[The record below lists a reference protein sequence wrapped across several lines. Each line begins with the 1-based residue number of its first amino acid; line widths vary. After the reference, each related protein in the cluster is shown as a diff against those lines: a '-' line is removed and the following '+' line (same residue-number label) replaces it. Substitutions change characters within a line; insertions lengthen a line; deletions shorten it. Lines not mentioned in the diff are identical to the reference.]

1 MSSCPPIRC
10 CSGRVSSAAL
20 LVLVALLALMG
31 APSAVAQPALV
42 AVPGGAVDGQ
52 TRVVVQAP
60 HGLGPVRP
68 EAFSVSVDGVAQPVR
83 AQPVLSDR
91 LALGLVVDASSD
103 PRELPAGLSGLAN
116 LVLAAPVSARSSL
129 VVDGTPPTVAVPWPS
144 RPADTLAGLTTV
156 RPGGDRRTA
165 DALDLA
171 VGQLRADP
179 TDPRLVVLYTG
190 EPDAGGE
197 PASEIIDRMRSAGV
211 LLAVVDT
218 AGGGSAASE
227 FWTTA
232 ATGTG
237 GVAVGAAPGKV
248 IGAFDQ
254 VASALGE
261 RYLLTF
267 PAPTRLPATAA
278 LRLETGNG
286 ALTSEIAVPA
296 APAGRSPGPLL
307 AVAFGLAALV
317 AVAALVT
324 ALLRWRRAGRDG
336 GSSAASEQR
345 RRSVPAAPVWN
356 VPTPPEGTVERTA
369 LLAELAAT
377 LHVGGPV
384 WLRPDRGAA
393 GLGTTTV
400 MLDFAHRHRARYDV
414 AWWIPALDQDLVPD
428 RLAELAVALG
438 LAAGTDPAD
447 RATDA
452 LLEALPRRNRWLL
465 VFDDAGSPHEL
476 ARYLPKGPGDVL
488 IASSDPEWREL
499 ASPVTVPTF
508 ARAESVSLLR
518 SGRPDLTPE
527 AADRIAAGVHDL
539 PLAVGPV
546 SALLADTGMDVDAA
560 CALLIDRA
568 GPADADDSGG
578 VDAVW
583 AALLDRLAADDPH
596 ACALLTLVAWLGPA
610 PVPLS
615 LVGDNPDP
623 LPEQL
628 GTMARRPGELVEHA
642 ALLSRRGLARV
653 TSKDLLL
660 HPVPAALL
668 VARTGQEHPDDGGW
682 TAISVRLLRA
692 AVPDRPAAD
701 PVGWPVWRR
710 LLPHVLAVTDPARRL
725 DVVADEVGWLLA
737 QAGGYLQAR
746 GRSQAA
752 RALLEDANE
761 FDVGA
766 RLRAFG
772 GPEPEPT
779 RADTGST
786 SDSAA
791 KDS

>member
-1 MSSCPPIRC
+1 
-10 CSGRVSSAAL
+10 
-20 LVLVALLALMG
+20 
-31 APSAVAQPALV
+31 
-42 AVPGGAVDGQ
+42 
-52 TRVVVQAP
+52 
-60 HGLGPVRP
+60 
-68 EAFSVSVDGVAQPVR
+68 
-83 AQPVLSDR
+83 
-91 LALGLVVDASSD
+91 
-103 PRELPAGLSGLAN
+103 
-116 LVLAAPVSARSSL
+116 
-129 VVDGTPPTVAVPWPS
+129 
-144 RPADTLAGLTTV
+144 
-156 RPGGDRRTA
+156 
-165 DALDLA
+165 
-171 VGQLRADP
+171 
-179 TDPRLVVLYTG
+179 
-190 EPDAGGE
+190 
-197 PASEIIDRMRSAGV
+197 
-211 LLAVVDT
+211 
-218 AGGGSAASE
+218 
-227 FWTTA
+227 
-232 ATGTG
+232 
-237 GVAVGAAPGKV
+237 
-248 IGAFDQ
+248 
-254 VASALGE
+254 
-261 RYLLTF
+261 
-267 PAPTRLPATAA
+267 
-278 LRLETGNG
+278 
-286 ALTSEIAVPA
+286 
-296 APAGRSPGPLL
+296 
-307 AVAFGLAALV
+307 
-317 AVAALVT
+317 
-324 ALLRWRRAGRDG
+324 
-336 GSSAASEQR
+336 
-345 RRSVPAAPVWN
+345 
-356 VPTPPEGTVERTA
+356 
-369 LLAELAAT
+369 
-377 LHVGGPV
+377 
-384 WLRPDRGAA
+384 
-393 GLGTTTV
+393 
-400 MLDFAHRHRARYDV
+400 
-414 AWWIPALDQDLVPD
+414 
-428 RLAELAVALG
+428 
-438 LAAGTDPAD
+438 
-447 RATDA
+447 
-452 LLEALPRRNRWLL
+452 
-465 VFDDAGSPHEL
+465 
-476 ARYLPKGPGDVL
+476 
-488 IASSDPEWREL
+488 
-499 ASPVTVPTF
+499 
-508 ARAESVSLLR
+508 
-518 SGRPDLTPE
+518 LTPE

-772 GPEPEPT
+772 GPGSEPT

>member
-1 MSSCPPIRC
+1 
-10 CSGRVSSAAL
+10 
-20 LVLVALLALMG
+20 
-31 APSAVAQPALV
+31 
-42 AVPGGAVDGQ
+42 
-52 TRVVVQAP
+52 
-60 HGLGPVRP
+60 
-68 EAFSVSVDGVAQPVR
+68 
-83 AQPVLSDR
+83 
-91 LALGLVVDASSD
+91 
-103 PRELPAGLSGLAN
+103 
-116 LVLAAPVSARSSL
+116 
-129 VVDGTPPTVAVPWPS
+129 
-144 RPADTLAGLTTV
+144 
-156 RPGGDRRTA
+156 
-165 DALDLA
+165 
-171 VGQLRADP
+171 
-179 TDPRLVVLYTG
+179 
-190 EPDAGGE
+190 
-197 PASEIIDRMRSAGV
+197 
-211 LLAVVDT
+211 
-218 AGGGSAASE
+218 
-227 FWTTA
+227 
-232 ATGTG
+232 
-237 GVAVGAAPGKV
+237 
-248 IGAFDQ
+248 
-254 VASALGE
+254 
-261 RYLLTF
+261 
-267 PAPTRLPATAA
+267 
-278 LRLETGNG
+278 
-286 ALTSEIAVPA
+286 
-296 APAGRSPGPLL
+296 
-307 AVAFGLAALV
+307 
-317 AVAALVT
+317 
-324 ALLRWRRAGRDG
+324 
-336 GSSAASEQR
+336 
-345 RRSVPAAPVWN
+345 
-356 VPTPPEGTVERTA
+356 
-369 LLAELAAT
+369 
-377 LHVGGPV
+377 
-384 WLRPDRGAA
+384 
-393 GLGTTTV
+393 
-400 MLDFAHRHRARYDV
+400 
-414 AWWIPALDQDLVPD
+414 
-428 RLAELAVALG
+428 VALG

-752 RALLEDANE
+752 RALLEDAN
-761 FDVGA
+761 
-766 RLRAFG
+766 
-772 GPEPEPT
+772 
-779 RADTGST
+779 
-786 SDSAA
+786 
-791 KDS
+791 

>member
-42 AVPGGAVDGQ
+42 AVPGGTVDGQ
-52 TRVVVQAP
+52 TRVVVQVP
-60 HGLGPVRP
+60 QSLGPVRP
-68 EAFSVSVDGVAQPVR
+68 EAFGVSVDGMAQPVR

-103 PRELPAGLSGLAN
+103 AGELSAGLSGLAN

-144 RPADTLAGLTTV
+144 RPADTLAGLTAV

-171 VGQLRADP
+171 VGQLRADV

-190 EPDAGGE
+190 APDAGGK

-211 LLAVVDT
+211 LLAVVET
-218 AGGGSAASE
+218 AGGGPAASE

-232 ATGTG
+232 ASGTG
-237 GVAVGAAPGKV
+237 GVAVGAVPGNV

-278 LRLETGNG
+278 VRVETGNG
-286 ALTSEIAVPA
+286 SLTSEIAVPA
-296 APAGRSPGPLL
+296 APAGRGPGPLL

-324 ALLRWRRAGRDG
+324 ALLRRRRAGRDAR
-336 GSSAASEQR
+336 SSVAPEQR

-369 LLAELAAT
+369 LLSELAAT

-400 MLDFAHRHRARYDV
+400 TLDFAHRHRARYDI
-414 AWWIPALDQDLVPD
+414 AWSISALDPDLVPD

-447 RATDA
+447 RATETLLDA
-452 LLEALPRRNRWLL
+452 LSRRHRWLL

-476 ARYLPKGPGDVL
+476 ARYLPNGPGDVL
-488 IASSDPEWREL
+488 IASSDPDWREL
-499 ASPVTVPTF
+499 ASPVTVPAF

-518 SGRPDLTPE
+518 SGRPELPPE
-527 AADRIAAGVHDL
+527 AADRIAAGVQDL

-546 SALLADTGMDVDAA
+546 SALLADTGMDVDTA
-560 CALLIDRA
+560 CALLPDRA
-568 GPADADDSGG
+568 DPADDDSGG
-578 VDAVW
+578 ADAVW

-615 LVGDNPDP
+615 LVSDNPDP

-628 GTMARRPGELVEHA
+628 GAMARRPGELVEHA

-692 AVPDRPAAD
+692 AVPDRPPAD
-701 PVGWPVWRR
+701 PAGWPVWRR
-710 LLPHVLAVTDPARRL
+710 LLPHVLAVTDPTRRL
-725 DVVADEVGWLLA
+725 DLVADEVGWLLA

-746 GRSQAA
+746 GRSKAA
-752 RALLEDANE
+752 RALIEDANE

-772 GPEPEPT
+772 GPGPEPT

-791 KDS
+791 RDS